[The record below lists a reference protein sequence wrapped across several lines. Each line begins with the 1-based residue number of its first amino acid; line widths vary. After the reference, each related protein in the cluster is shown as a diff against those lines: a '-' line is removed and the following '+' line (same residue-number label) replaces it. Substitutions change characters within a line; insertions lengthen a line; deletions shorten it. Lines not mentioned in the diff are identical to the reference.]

1 MSIFPATDMIVDV
14 ARAADPRR
22 RDIAMR
28 RLAEASDAPAP
39 DWAHFANMAL
49 GGTSRAPAAAAGL
62 TRTQTAAASVSLTAS
77 AAVTPSA
84 SETGNPAVDAFRKF
98 EALIL
103 QTFIEALLPKEDS
116 GLYGHGTA
124 GGLWRSMMAEQVG
137 TRITQAGG
145 IGLRKVFEKQLPP
158 TVNAAVDAPAATS

>member
-14 ARAADPRR
+14 ARAADPGR

-39 DWAHFANMAL
+39 DWALFANMAL
-49 GGTSRAPAAAAGL
+49 GGTSRAPAGL
-62 TRTQTAAASVSLTAS
+62 ARTRTAAASVGPTAS

-116 GLYGHGTA
+116 GLYGQGTA

-145 IGLRKVFEKQLPP
+145 IGLRKVFEKHLPS
-158 TVNAAVDAPAATS
+158 TANAAADAPAATS